1 MTWIACECSARPP
14 YLLAAE
20 VKKSEKEF
28 NAIFRSVMTKGHE
41 VADCAAASLW
51 IVDYNK
57 EELWTRA
64 MSGNQK
70 SNLAGGGVQNKH
82 STDVCVLTNRA
93 RASSGSMSIHPGG
106 TCKSCSAPISV
117 RVLAFG
123 DPPAR

>member
-1 MTWIACECSARPP
+1 M
-14 YLLAAE
+14 
-20 VKKSEKEF
+20 KKSEKEF

-70 SNLAGGGVQNKH
+70 SHLAGRSFRTCTPPTPPTLCADEPSARVVCKYEH
-82 STDVCVLTNRA
+82 SPWRYLY
-93 RASSGSMSIHPGG
+93 
-106 TCKSCSAPISV
+106 
-117 RVLAFG
+117 L
-123 DPPAR
+123 